1 MGFTGLVL
9 TAMLAEDGFFTQA
22 RAADSAAPDA
32 VDPLTPKPPHF
43 PGRAQSVIFLYM
55 MGGPSHVDLFD
66 PKPVLTAKHGKTV
79 GSEPRPLLGSPFRF
93 SRHGQS
99 GIEVSEVLPHLA
111 RCVDDLTIIRSMHG
125 DSSVHG
131 AAMLQ
136 MNTGSLLQGRPSLGS
151 WVSYGL
157 GTENRNLPSFVV
169 LLDPRGGPTGG
180 AANWSAGYMP
190 VSFQGT
196 PFRNQGDPLLNLS
209 PRAPVTR
216 AEQRAQL
223 DVLAQL
229 NEWHRAARPRES
241 ELAARIASY
250 ELAYRMQAEAPEAV
264 DLASE
269 SEETKTLYGLNDA
282 RSADF
287 GRKCLLARRLVE
299 RGVRFVQVYSGGFTL
314 NNDEVV
320 TWDAH
325 GNVGKNHRLKCG
337 ETDQPI
343 AGLITDLKRRGLLDQ
358 TLIVWAGEF
367 GRTPMS
373 QSGTG
378 RDHHPKGFTAWLA
391 GGGVK
396 GGAVVG
402 ATDEI
407 GYAAAENPVHVH
419 DLHATIL
426 HLLGLD
432 HTLLTFFHGGR
443 EQRLTDVEGKVVKQ
457 MLL

>member
-1 MGFTGLVL
+1 MGFAGLVL
-9 TAMLAEDGFFTQA
+9 SALLDEDGFFRGA
-22 RAADSAAPDA
+22 RAAGPVAPD
-32 VDPLTPKPPHF
+32 VDPLAPKPPHF
-43 PGRAQSVIFLYM
+43 PARAKSVIFLYM
-55 MGGPSHVDLFD
+55 TGGPSHVDLFD
-66 PKPVLTAKHGKTV
+66 PKPALTANHRKTV
-79 GSEPRPLLGSPFRF
+79 GSDQRTLLGSPFRF
-93 SRHGQS
+93 TRHGGS

-111 RCVDDLTIIRSMHG
+111 GCVDDLAIIRSMHA
-125 DSSVHG
+125 DSSVH
-131 AAMLQ
+131 AVSMLQ

-169 LLDPRGGPTGG
+169 LLDPHGGPYGG
-180 AANWSAGYMP
+180 AANWAAGYMP
-190 VSFQGT
+190 VAFQGT
-196 PFRNQGDPLLNLS
+196 PFRNQGAPLLDLS

-223 DVLAQL
+223 DLLAQL
-229 NEWHRAARPRES
+229 NGFHRATRPHES

-250 ELAYRMQAEAPEAV
+250 ELAFRMQVQAPEAV

-269 SEETKTLYGLNDA
+269 PAETKALYGLDDPP
-282 RSADF
+282 SADF

-299 RGVRFVQVYSGGFTL
+299 RGVRFVQIYSGGFTL

-325 GNVGKNHRLKCG
+325 SDVAKNHRLKCA
-337 ETDQPI
+337 ETDKPI
-343 AGLITDLKRRGLLDQ
+343 AGLIADLKRRGLLDE
-358 TLIVWAGEF
+358 TLIVWSGEF
-367 GRTPMS
+367 GRSPTS
-373 QSGTG
+373 QNGNG

-396 GGAVVG
+396 GGTIVG

-407 GYAAAENPVHVH
+407 GFAAAEDKVHVH

-426 HLLGLD
+426 HLLGID

-457 MLL
+457 VLG